1 MVGNLVGGLK
11 EGSVVLGDPHPR
23 CRLVGVGEWKNQGIL
38 VTVGV

>member
-11 EGSVVLGDPHPR
+11 EGPVVLGDPHPR
-23 CRLVGVGEWKNQGIL
+23 GLMDLGEWKNQGIL